1 MNVFSMAN
9 LMLNTLLRL

>member
-1 MNVFSMAN
+1 MNVFAMAN